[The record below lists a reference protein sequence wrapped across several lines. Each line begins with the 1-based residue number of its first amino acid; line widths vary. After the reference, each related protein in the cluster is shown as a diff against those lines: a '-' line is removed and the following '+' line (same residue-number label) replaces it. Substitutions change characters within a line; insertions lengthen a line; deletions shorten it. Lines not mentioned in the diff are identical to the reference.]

1 MAFVDSLTPSLR
13 TALEQLGDAR
23 ALTSGETLI
32 AQGAIEAS
40 FYLVKQGSLQ
50 VLTSAEPILMPAGEV
65 VGEIAFLDNRPRTA
79 TVKAAEAST
88 VLAFERQA
96 TFQALGEQP
105 LLLSELISRLAALQQ
120 GRLSEGPRE
129 DQRSASQFVD
139 ALADQ
144 ARGHRAVHHPYLQ
157 ALDSGDLPDLRGA
170 LADFA
175 AHYYGYSAH
184 FPRYLTAV
192 ISRLA
197 NSSHRQAL
205 LENLT
210 EESGQYEPEELAEL
224 AAHGID
230 AAWIVGIPHPELFSR
245 FRQALGVANTSF
257 HADHIEVVCWREM
270 FLDIL
275 TNGSPA
281 EALGALGL
289 GTETIVQTIYQP
301 FVAAIERLGDL
312 NPADSVFF
320 PLHTAV
326 DDHHQATLKAIAADF
341 AATSDGRHD
350 LAKGMHKALAL
361 RDAFWAWL
369 HERALAMPNPAG

>member
-1 MAFVDSLTPSLR
+1 MAFVDDLSPALR
-13 TALEQLGDAR
+13 STLEQLGTDR
-23 ALTSGETLI
+23 ALQSGETLI
-32 AQGAIEAS
+32 AKGAVEAS
-40 FYLVKQGSLQ
+40 FYLLREGVLQ
-50 VLTSAEPILMPAGEV
+50 VVTPAGPIAIPAGEV

-79 TVKAAEAST
+79 TVQAAEPCR
-88 VLAFERQA
+88 VQAFERQV
-96 TFQALGEQP
+96 TFQALGNQP
-105 LLLSELISRLAALQQ
+105 LLLNELISTLAALQRS
-120 GRLSEGPRE
+120 RLPESVSA
-129 DQRSASQFVD
+129 DQRSPTQFVD
-139 ALADQ
+139 ALADH
-144 ARGHRAVHHPYLQ
+144 ARSHRAVRHPYLQ
-157 ALDSGDLPDLRGA
+157 ALAGGDLPDLRGA

-175 AHYYGYSAH
+175 THYYGYSAH

-192 ISRLA
+192 ISRLV
-197 NSSHRQAL
+197 NSGHRQAL

-224 AAHGID
+224 ATHGVQ
-230 AAWIVGIPHPELFSR
+230 AEWIVGIPHPELFSR
-245 FRQALGVANTSF
+245 FRQALGVANTGF
-257 HADHIEVVCWREM
+257 HADHLEVVCWREM

-275 TNGSPA
+275 SNGSPA

-301 FVAAIERLGDL
+301 FVAAIDRLGDL

-341 AATSDGRHD
+341 AATPEGRND

-361 RDAFWAWL
+361 RDAFWSWL
-369 HERALAMPNPAG
+369 HERAQAMPSAG